1 MLQIERWAALETG
14 KCFGEDLWE
23 KDGFKRNQDPWET
36 LLEGRIFLLFL
47 LVGEAIKKI
56 YQKEKKIS
64 LWIRLNLEHYLIFE
78 VIDHNF
84 FFFFNQPLWSRLAKL
99 QCIYFKLYVW
109 YTLIFHPGMFSRW
122 HLEDI
127 VMIYLRKLLAHLHS
141 GRKLCQTASL
151 S

>member
-84 FFFFNQPLWSRLAKL
+84 FFFQSAPLIQACKVAVYLFQVVCVVHTHLPSWNVLKVTSRGYCDDVSQEVIGTSTFWK
-99 QCIYFKLYVW
+99 K
-109 YTLIFHPGMFSRW
+109 TLS
-122 HLEDI
+122 D
-127 VMIYLRKLLAHLHS
+127 S
-141 GRKLCQTASL
+141 
-151 S
+151 